1 MAKTSKSSR
10 KRSRLPRWLKITVLA
25 SLILGNLAVL
35 AAIWALRTGEDALAT
50 ADTDPEVAAVLDVA
64 SDDTLTFLIVGSDTR
79 EGLDDLTNFGR
90 VGGSRGDVIMLVR
103 LDRGESRAQIL
114 SIPRD
119 TWVEIPG
126 SDNNKINAAYAIGGP
141 SLMVRTIQENL
152 KIEVNHYVEIDFV
165 GFIALVDQL
174 GGIEMAFPYPARD
187 LKSGL
192 DVPAG
197 ELTLDG
203 KTALAYARSRTYE
216 ELRDGVWVKV
226 DANDI
231 GRTQRQQELIR
242 AILRRLKRP
251 STVTEAGEIANTFA
265 QYVTIDSALAS
276 TSVASL
282 IWEFKGILTGD
293 IEGATL
299 PTVTRNIG
307 GASVQ
312 VLAQPDATTMLANF
326 RAGAPLAEQPIRV
339 EVLNGNGIGGSAQRM
354 SQTLTSLGFEVEG
367 IGNAATKDYAVTTV
381 VVPPGSDAGQRIV
394 DALGFGEVVTGTVDN
409 GYDAVVIVGADAS

>member
-1 MAKTSKSSR
+1 MAKSAKSSR
-10 KRSRLPRWLKITVLA
+10 KPLRLPRWLKVAVLA
-25 SLILGNLAVL
+25 ALILGNLAVF
-35 AAIWALRTGEDALAT
+35 AVIWTLRTGEDALST
-50 ADTDPEVAAVLDVA
+50 ADTDPEVASVLDA
-64 SDDTLTFLIVGSDTR
+64 AGGESLTFLVVGSDSR

-119 TWVEIPG
+119 TWVDIPG
-126 SDNNKINAAYAIGGP
+126 SGENKINAAYAIGGS
-141 SLMVRTIQENL
+141 SLMVRTIQENF
-152 KIEVNHYVEIDFV
+152 KVEVNHYVEIDFV
-165 GFIALVDQL
+165 GFISLVDQL

-197 ELTLDG
+197 ELILDG

-216 ELRDGVWVKV
+216 ELRDGSWVKV

-231 GRTQRQQELIR
+231 GRTQRQQEVIR

-251 STVTEAGEIANTFA
+251 STVTEAGEIVSTLAR
-265 QYVTIDSALAS
+265 YVTIDSALAS

-282 IWEFKGILTGD
+282 VWDFKGILTGD

-299 PTVTRNIG
+299 PTVTRNIN
-307 GASVQ
+307 GASAQ
-312 VLAQPDATTMLANF
+312 VPAQPEATTMLANF
-326 RAGAPLAEQPIRV
+326 RAGAPLAEQPLRV

-354 SQTLTSLGFEVEG
+354 SQTLTSLGFQVEG
-367 IGNAATKDYAVTTV
+367 IGDAPNKDYAVTTV
-381 VVPPGSDAGQRIV
+381 VVPPGSDAGERV
-394 DALGFGEVVTGTVDN
+394 VAALGFGEVAFGTVDN
-409 GYDAVVIVGADAS
+409 GYDAVVIVGADSP

>member
-1 MAKTSKSSR
+1 M
-10 KRSRLPRWLKITVLA
+10 PRWLKITVLA
-25 SLILGNLAVL
+25 SLIVGNLAVL

-50 ADTDPEVAAVLDVA
+50 ADTDPEVAAVLDIA
-64 SDDTLTFLIVGSDTR
+64 AGDSLTFLIVGSDSR

-103 LDRGESRAQIL
+103 LDSGESRAQIL

-119 TWVEIPG
+119 TWVAIPESG
-126 SDNNKINAAYAIGGP
+126 ENKINAAYAIGGS
-141 SLMVRTIQENL
+141 SLMVRTIQENF
-152 KIEVNHYVEIDFV
+152 KVEINHYVEIDFV

-174 GGIEMAFPYPARD
+174 GGVEIAFPYPARD

-197 ELTLDG
+197 ELVLDG

-216 ELRDGVWVKV
+216 ELRDGSWVKV

-231 GRTQRQQELIR
+231 GRTRRQQEVIR

-251 STVTEAGEIANTFA
+251 STITEAGEVANTLA
-265 QYVTIDSALAS
+265 QYVTIDSALGS

-282 IWEFKGILTGD
+282 VWDFKGILTGD
-293 IEGATL
+293 VEGATL
-299 PTVTRNIG
+299 PTATRSIN

-312 VLAQPDATTMLANF
+312 VLAQPEATTMLANF
-326 RAGAPLAEQPIRV
+326 RAGVPMAEQPLRV

-354 SQTLTSLGFEVEG
+354 SQTLTSLGFQVEG
-367 IGNAATKDYAVTTV
+367 IGNASTKDYAVTTV
-381 VVPPGSDAGQRIV
+381 VVPPGSDAGERIV
-394 DALGFGEVVTGTVDN
+394 EALGFGEVATGTVDN
-409 GYDAVVIVGADAS
+409 GYDAVVIVGADSP